1 MSTNTTT
8 KRPESLKADLINID
22 VSNEKDDSRKV
33 SFNGEGHLTVGS
45 ILRAISPGTLSNLS
59 VDDHGHLRIGRPGD
73 LFISGERRNSISP
86 GPPHPQKSFLR
97 AFWIRN
103 KGLALVMLAQVFNC
117 LMNVATRL
125 LEVEGNGGKGFHPLQ
140 V

>member
-1 MSTNTTT
+1 MSFSTPT
-8 KRPESLKADLINID
+8 KRLESVKADLLDLD
-22 VSNEKDDSRKV
+22 VANEKDDSRKV
-33 SFNGEGHLTVGS
+33 SFTGEGHLTVGD

-59 VDDHGHLRIGRPGD
+59 VDDHGHLRMGRTND
-73 LFISGERRNSISP
+73 LSVHSERYNSRSP
-86 GPPHPQKSFLR
+86 GPSQSERGLLR

-103 KGLALVMLAQVFNC
+103 KGLALVLLSQVFNC